1 MNGVS
6 EHKNQNLTIMAN
18 TTATQKLEATI
29 EALDGGLQAAAPVAA
44 GNIEEWITTL
54 KDAGTPA
61 LTAIA
66 TELQNLKSLLSGGN
80 LDGDKIG
87 KSLKTLGEHTTKA
100 ADNASEGAGGKV
112 RDLGKALTE
121 AANSLK

>member
-1 MNGVS
+1 
-6 EHKNQNLTIMAN
+6 MAN
-18 TTATQKLEATI
+18 TTATQKLDATI
-29 EALDGGLQAAAPVAA
+29 DALEGGLKEAAPVAA
-44 GNIEEWITTL
+44 SNIEEWITSL

-66 TELQNLKSLLSGGN
+66 TELQNLKSLLSSGN
-80 LDGDKIG
+80 LDGDKIS

-100 ADNASEGAGGKV
+100 ADNASNGAGEKV
-112 RDLGKALTE
+112 RELGKGLTQ